1 MPQFQPSFT
10 QNSNTPK
17 SQISFLD
24 YQKTWSSSHLKSAIT
39 HAESEVKT
47 FSGSSRERARR
58 LCDLASYLSQK
69 YFRDDYDYD
78 GEPLISDLK
87 KGITYAQEAVRIITA
102 EKLDAQRWR
111 STAMLAE
118 LLMKA
123 WDEDKKS
130 TEDQLKRAVEMS
142 RLSVWWAKKSG
153 VEDTAWESWMQLAEV
168 LEKKGLAYGEEK
180 FLREGI
186 ECAERAHRAVVR
198 VDKRKEGVVLASLAE
213 KYMSVI
219 TLTGNQSEK
228 GKAVQYATLAV
239 QATELQSPDRDAVF
253 LTWAR
258 ILNGTSSLKLQ
269 KL

>member
-1 MPQFQPSFT
+1 MLQFQPSFT

-39 HAESEVKT
+39 LAESEVKT
-47 FSGSSRERARR
+47 FSGSPRERARH

-69 YFRDDYDYD
+69 YFRDDHDYD

-87 KGITYAQEAVRIITA
+87 KGITYAQEAVWIITA

-118 LLMKA
+118 LLMKV
-123 WDEDKKS
+123 WDEDKKR

-153 VEDTAWESWMQLAEV
+153 IEDTAWESWMQLAEV

-186 ECAERAHRAVVR
+186 ECAEKAHRAVVR
-198 VDKRKEGVVLASLAE
+198 VDKRKEGLVLASLAE

-219 TLTGNQSEK
+219 TLTGNQGEK

-258 ILNGTSSLKLQ
+258 ILNDTNSVKLQ